1 MKKDNIENVTPEEV
15 TTTPETSTEVTTGV
29 VDESTETLTEPTPP
43 TPKKK
48 SIALPLICVILGLC
62 IAVFAYLSLTK
73 GNKPVEVDTDS
84 LESSTSILS
93 SSSSET
99 SVNEESS
106 EEESEVSSTISST
119 TSSRPTTS
127 SSRPATVSSSTPQT
141 VSSTPTPVSST
152 TPPPVS
158 STAPPPSVSS
168 TAPPPPPAA
177 WVCSRAE
184 ADSIAASV
192 NAWLEANGGVNWS
205 LSWENNE
212 GYTLPTQADLWP
224 SYDACLNNV
233 LANAQQ
239 EISHFGSAGYV
250 RCVVVPYGNT
260 YLIAV
265 VRG

>member
-1 MKKDNIENVTPEEV
+1 MKNENIENVTPEEV

-29 VDESTETLTEPTPP
+29 VNELTETLTEP

-48 SIALPLICVILGLC
+48 SIALPLICVILGLG

-84 LESSTSILS
+84 LESSTSVVS

-99 SVNEESS
+99 SVSEESS
-106 EEESEVSSTISST
+106 EEESEVSSTVSST

-127 SSRPATVSSSTPQT
+127 SSRPATVSSSTPQ
-141 VSSTPTPVSST
+141 PVSST
-152 TPPPVS
+152 APPVSSTAPPPPVS
-158 STAPPPSVSS
+158 STAPPP
-168 TAPPPPPAA
+168 PPPPAA
-177 WVCSRAE
+177 WVCSQAE
-184 ADSIAASV
+184 ADSICASV

-212 GYTLPTQADLWP
+212 GYTIPTQADLFT
-224 SYDACLNNV
+224 SYDSCLNSV
-233 LANAQQ
+233 MQNAQQ